1 MAERKAIMGRHKGSY
16 DGIGTWKRR
25 PIRAGKRTYMPSHK
39 RWGKITVTMMATPE
53 GAITSTETWTATPE
67 EVTPTV
73 EDLELIEE
81 QTIDTKG
88 HPVKLIEKVAN
99 MIMMGGYAEQVAVDV
114 IDLVT
119 NWEEVTDEN

>member
-1 MAERKAIMGRHKGSY
+1 
-16 DGIGTWKRR
+16 
-25 PIRAGKRTYMPSHK
+25 
-39 RWGKITVTMMATPE
+39 MATPE
-53 GAITSTETWTATPE
+53 GAITSTQTWVETPA
-67 EVTPTV
+67 V

-119 NWEEVTDEN
+119 NYKEPQKKAVPK

>member
-1 MAERKAIMGRHKGSY
+1 
-16 DGIGTWKRR
+16 
-25 PIRAGKRTYMPSHK
+25 
-39 RWGKITVTMMATPE
+39 MATPE
-53 GAITSTETWTATPE
+53 GAITSTETWTETPE
-67 EVTPTV
+67 EVTPVV

-99 MIMMGGYAEQVAVDV
+99 MIMMGGYAEQVAVEV

-119 NWEEVTDEN
+119 NYKEPQKKAVPK